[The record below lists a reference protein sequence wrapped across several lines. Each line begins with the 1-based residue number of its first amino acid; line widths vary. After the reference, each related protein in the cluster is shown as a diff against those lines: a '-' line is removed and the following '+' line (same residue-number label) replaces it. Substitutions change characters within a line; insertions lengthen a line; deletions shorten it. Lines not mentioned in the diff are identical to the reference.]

1 MSVVIPDYR
10 CIAAKTDRGFH
21 VRLWATLLF
30 STSLVILPICAPL
43 AQPAGEATVQLA
55 SSATAADAGA
65 GSSTGANLS
74 SADGRYVLFQSDA
87 PDLVAGVTDTNADL
101 DVFVFDRVSATTTL
115 VSRAAGSASVT
126 PNRDSYVGAISA
138 DGQWVVYRTKAT
150 DVMAGVTD
158 SNNIDDVFLF
168 DMSSATTILVSRAL
182 GSATVTADDFS
193 YPDGISADGRFVLF
207 NSTASN
213 IVSGVTD
220 ANGTYD
226 LFVFD
231 RLLGS
236 SSLISRSS
244 ISAQQTANSFTLTGT
259 MSPDGRWVAFSSYAT
274 DVVSGLSDNNNNTDI
289 FLLDRSTG
297 VLKLVSRL
305 QGQSTV
311 TANGT
316 SQQRALSSDGRFVLF
331 ATNSTN
337 IVPGQSDSNGQDD
350 VFLFD
355 RVSGTSQLVSR
366 ASTAPGTTG
375 NSISAPIGLSAN
387 GEWVLFDS
395 AANNL
400 INTVT
405 DTNSAYDVFVFN
417 RVSQQTALISR
428 DSSNPSNTA
437 NGHSRAKAISADGQ
451 SIVLASMGTNL
462 VAGVVDANGAQDAV
476 LFDRS
481 NSTAIL
487 LSRSFGSAT
496 TTANA
501 ASTVASVS
509 ANGNAVTLDSEATDL
524 IGSLTDA
531 NDSSDVFLFD
541 RSNGSNTL
549 ASRAFADIRMTGNR
563 ESSTKVMSRD
573 GRWVVY
579 TSLSTNVIEGMA
591 DSNDVEDVFLFD
603 RTLGTQILV
612 SRALGSPTTTSN
624 GISVGTSISDDGR
637 WITYFSDAT
646 NVMSGLVDSNF
657 NADAFLFDRETQ
669 TTTLMSHSAAS
680 ASQTAEGSSLPRAIS
695 ADGRWVVL
703 ESMAYNLDATVND
716 TNQREDVYLYDHDT
730 QSNTLVSRSFFA
742 PNQTPSQ
749 SSVPVALTP
758 DGRWILFQSADA
770 ALTNATDNN
779 GALDAFLFDH
789 VTATTTL
796 LSSAS
801 GMATLAADDHTYP
814 IAISPDGRWVLLD
827 SRATNLVD
835 GVTDLNWAYDV
846 FLLDR
851 QSAIM
856 TLVSRSNV
864 GSTDTPNHNSE
875 GTGVSADGRWILF
888 DSTATN
894 IVPAGADTNSARDVF
909 LFDRSNAVTTLI
921 SAATG
926 TGTTAN
932 QASFANAISA
942 DGRRILF
949 GTAATNIIAGLIDPF
964 GSFDVFLWDNVDSA
978 PTLLSRTPES
988 ATTTASGSGTQLS
1001 DDGQIA
1007 LLSSTGINL
1016 IDGLID
1022 SNKARDVFVA
1032 VLPIELFAD
1041 GFE

>member
-1 MSVVIPDYR
+1 MSVEIADYC
-10 CIAAKTDRGFH
+10 CIAANRNQCSRS
-21 VRLWATLLF
+21 RLWATLLL
-30 STSLVILPICAPL
+30 SASLATLPLSALL
-43 AQPAGEATVQLA
+43 AQPAGEATVQLI
-55 SSATAADAGA
+55 SSGAAADAGA

-74 SADGRYVLFQSDA
+74 SADGRYVLFESDA
-87 PDLVAGVTDTNADL
+87 PDLVAGVTDNNADL

-115 VSRAAGSASVT
+115 VSRAAGTTSVT

-138 DGQWVVYRTKAT
+138 DGQRVVYRSKAT

-158 SNNIDDVFLF
+158 INNIDDVFLF
-168 DMSSATTILVSRAL
+168 ELSSGTTTLVSQAL
-182 GSATVTADDFS
+182 GSATVTADNFS
-193 YPDGISADGRFVLF
+193 YPEGISADGRFVLF
-207 NSTASN
+207 ESTASN

-231 RLLGS
+231 RLSGS
-236 SSLISRSS
+236 SSLVSRSS
-244 ISAQQTANSFTLTGT
+244 NSAQQTANSFTFSGT
-259 MSPDGRWVAFSSYAT
+259 MSPDGRWVAFASYAT
-274 DVVSGLSDNNNNTDI
+274 DVISGLSDNNNNTDI
-289 FLLDRSTG
+289 FLLDRSNGALT
-297 VLKLVSRL
+297 LVSRL
-305 QGQSTV
+305 QGLSTV

-316 SQQRALSSDGRFVLF
+316 SRQRVLSSDGRFVLF

-366 ASTAPGTTG
+366 ASTAPATTG
-375 NSISAPIGLSAN
+375 SSLSAPIGVSAN

-395 AANNL
+395 VANNL
-400 INTVT
+400 ISAVT
-405 DTNSAYDVFVFN
+405 DANSAYDVFLFN

-437 NGHSRAKAISADGQ
+437 NGSSRAKAISADGQ
-451 SIVLASMGTNL
+451 SIVLTTMGTNL
-462 VAGVVDANGAQDAV
+462 VAGVVDANNAQDAV
-476 LFDRS
+476 LFDRT

-501 ASTVASVS
+501 ASSVATVS
-509 ANGNAVTLDSEATDL
+509 ANGNAVALDSEATDL
-524 IGSLTDA
+524 IGNLTDA
-531 NDSSDVFLFD
+531 NDSSDVFVFD
-541 RSNGSNTL
+541 RSNGNNTL
-549 ASRAFADIRMTGNR
+549 VSRAFANIRMTGNR
-563 ESSTKVMSRD
+563 ESSTKFMSRD

-579 TSLSTNVIEGMA
+579 SSRSTNVIEGMV
-591 DSNDVEDVFLFD
+591 DRNDVEDVFLFD
-603 RTLGTQILV
+603 RATGTQILV
-612 SRALGSPTTTSN
+612 SRALGSSTTSPN
-624 GISVGTSISDDGR
+624 GYSIGTSISDDGR
-637 WITYFSDAT
+637 WITYFSSAT
-646 NVMSGLVDSNF
+646 NILGGLVDSNF
-657 NADAFLFDRETQ
+657 LEDAFLYDRETQ

-680 ASQTAEGSSLPRAIS
+680 ATQTAEGTSLPRAIS

-716 TNQREDVYLYDHDT
+716 SNQREDVYLYDRDT
-730 QSNTLVSRSFFA
+730 QSSTLVSRSFFG
-742 PNQTPSQ
+742 PNQAPIQ
-749 SSVPVALTP
+749 ASVPVAITP
-758 DGRWILFQSADA
+758 NGRWILFESVDA
-770 ALTNATDNN
+770 GLTGATDNN
-779 GALDAFLFDH
+779 AALDAFLFDR

-801 GMATLAADDHTYP
+801 GKATLAADDDSHP
-814 IAISPDGRWVLLD
+814 VAISPDGRWVLLD
-827 SRATNLVD
+827 SLATNLVD
-835 GVTDLNWAYDV
+835 GVIDLNWAYDV

-856 TLVSRSNV
+856 TLVSLSNV

-875 GTGVSADGRWILF
+875 GTGISADGSWVLF

-894 IVPAGADTNSARDVF
+894 IAPAGADTNSARDVF

-921 SAATG
+921 SAAAG

-949 GTAATNIIAGLIDPF
+949 GTTATNIIAGLIDTF
-964 GSFDVFLWDNVDSA
+964 GSFDAFLWDSVDSA
-978 PTLLSRTPES
+978 SMLLSRTPES

-1007 LLSSTGINL
+1007 LFSSSGINL
-1016 IDGLID
+1016 IYGLID
-1022 SNKARDVFVA
+1022 SNKAGDVFVA
-1032 VLPIELFAD
+1032 VMPIELFAD